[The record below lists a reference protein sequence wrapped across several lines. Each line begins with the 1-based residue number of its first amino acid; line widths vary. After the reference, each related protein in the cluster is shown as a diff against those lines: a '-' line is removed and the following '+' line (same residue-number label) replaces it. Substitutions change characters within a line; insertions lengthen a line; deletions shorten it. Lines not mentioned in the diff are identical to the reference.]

1 MKDYKEYTVTE
12 FVLDDSF
19 RRWVLKNLPTDSSF
33 WEKWVLENPSK
44 NESVTQARA
53 FILKMNQTHEL
64 LSENEL
70 KQAISNLSEARNRE
84 EVFVKPLLNR
94 ISWWKQAA
102 AAVVVLGVLGAF
114 YTVYQSKISS
124 TVVYEVRKSQL
135 GTQLV
140 EVINDDKV
148 EKLVS
153 LPDGSQVRLSP
164 LSRLSYPKTF
174 TSTVREVYLSGE
186 GFFNVTKNPQKPFLV
201 YANELVTKVLG
212 TSFLIRAFDKADKV
226 EVIVKTGKVA
236 VYSIKEEA
244 IKTPTTELTG
254 TILTPNQQVVFDR
267 KVENMEKTLVSIPTP
282 VLAIAEQ
289 TKVGLSFSNTP
300 VEQALDALSQ
310 KYSIPIVFDKNILKA
325 CEISAEFAEESFYE
339 QLDLICK
346 AIGATY
352 QVVDAQIVIQGKGC
366 SIN

>member
-1 MKDYKEYTVTE
+1 MKDYKAYTVTE
-12 FVLDDSF
+12 FILDDSF
-19 RRWVLKNLPTDSSF
+19 RRWVLKNLPTESSF

-70 KQAISNLSEARNRE
+70 KQAISSLSEARNRE

-164 LSRLSYPKTF
+164 LSRLSYPKVF
-174 TSTVREVYLSGE
+174 ASSTREVYLSGE
-186 GFFNVTKNPQKPFLV
+186 GFFEVTKNPKKPFLV

-212 TSFLIRAFDKADKV
+212 TSFWVRAFDKAEKV
-226 EVIVKTGKVA
+226 EVIVKTGKVS
-236 VYSIKEEA
+236 VYSTEELEEKA
-244 IKTPTTELTG
+244 TSTQLSG
-254 TILTPNQQVVFDR
+254 TILTPNQQVIFDR
-267 KVENMEKTLVSIPTP
+267 KDENIEKTLVSAPAPIVAAAPQKIT
-282 VLAIAEQ
+282 
-289 TKVGLSFSNTP
+289 GLTFNSAS
-300 VEQALDALSQ
+300 VSQAFEALSQ
-310 KYSIPIVFDKNILKA
+310 TYGIDILYEKEVVKN
-325 CEISAEFAEESFYE
+325 CEISAEFINESFYE

-346 AIGATY
+346 AIDATY
-352 QVVDAQIVIQGKGC
+352 QVVNAQIVIQGRGC
-366 SIN
+366 NPN